1 MNYLLHVCLIFL
13 CSWLTNS
20 CWAQS
25 CNFSDTLKAQTFRNL
40 AKLAEKNAKPDSV
53 VFYYRQSKAVFI
65 QMGCYSDAGKMSTN
79 IVLNL
84 AKLSDKSLYRQELT
98 QTLSLAQG
106 HLTDADSVKAKIYQI
121 VGTDFLQRQQLD
133 SALFFL
139 QSAQNIFKNANA
151 WRSYVLVCRALA
163 QTAQVKQDYKL
174 MERFVS
180 EGFAATQNQLNN
192 APDQLA
198 AILQLSGALYYR
210 TGEYDK
216 ALAKMQQGLEINRR
230 NLKTRQDTAS
240 LIAFYN
246 NIGLLYIELGD
257 TYKAE
262 GYCLN
267 AMMLSAQI
275 GDFFKGATI
284 HYNLAES
291 FKLRGDSSKAYQNYQ
306 KGLALL
312 EQNNPN
318 VGNIQLVSES
328 YNRSLINLRN
338 GKAEVSPALKQ
349 HLQAV
354 EAITQNLQLHISEP
368 FRKEDTYRIL
378 AELYAQQSEWGK
390 ALDAMTQSLNISK
403 QIYGD
408 FHPIVAR
415 AYYLMGELYR
425 RQKLNNKAL
434 PWYKKTLV
442 CLTPNF
448 KSQEL
453 NTLPPAAKITD
464 KEIYLYAL
472 YAQADILFGQNQPE
486 EALKSINQ
494 AVSLVDNF
502 RNAIQA
508 QNSKLF
514 LQKKVLPIYELALQ
528 ILYQIN
534 QNKPTDADYLQN
546 TFALVEKNK
555 SLLLLDALHTEK
567 ARSFGNIPPQ
577 LIAKE
582 RQLSREIAQ
591 AEKELFDIQSSKNA
605 LAIQTQ
611 QQQLLELNSA
621 LQSLQNELEKNYPKY
636 YELKYKNPVPK
647 LKELQQKLDLKT
659 AFVEYFVGNKYIF
672 VFVTTQ
678 KTAQFYQVAKTAQF
692 DNNLIALRTAL
703 TSVTLLQTNPKAA
716 YYLFTKNAYSVYN
729 NYVQP
734 FLPAQCNRLVFV
746 SDGLLNYIPFEALL
760 TQKIELN
767 PQDTLYSFQNLP
779 YLVRNYTINYN
790 YSASLML
797 LERQE
802 VKSNGRLLALA
813 PHYTFAAPDSPSAIQ
828 AQQIALRQTVTELPG
843 AQLELD
849 ILEQL
854 FMGDFLRKEQA
865 HEHNFKLYNQ
875 KSPHSVIHLA
885 MHGLVDNDRPANS
898 SLLMSYTQD
907 SVEDD
912 MLSVYEL
919 NLLDIN
925 TDLVVLSACETG
937 FGKYERGEGVISIG
951 RGFMYA
957 GVPAVAMTLWSINDQ
972 ATANL
977 MAYYYQY
984 LAKRLPKDEAL
995 RQAKLLYLERAN
1007 ARTAH
1012 PFYWASFIPLGDNQ
1026 PIYIAKRFT
1035 WQDYTYM
1042 GLGVLGVLSAGIY
1055 FYNRYL
1061 KRT

>member
-1 MNYLLHVCLIFL
+1 MNYLLSICLGLAVF
-13 CSWLTNS
+13 WLPTAIK
-20 CWAQS
+20 AQS
-25 CNFSDTLKAQTFRNL
+25 CNFPDTSRAQNFRNL
-40 AKLAEKNAKPDSV
+40 AKIAEKNAKLDSV
-53 VFYYRQSKAVFI
+53 IFYYQQSKSVFI
-65 QMGCYSDAGKMSTN
+65 QMGCYSDAAKMATN
-79 IVLNL
+79 IVLNS
-84 AKLSDKSLYRQELT
+84 AKLADKSLYRQELN
-98 QTLSLAQG
+98 QTLILAKTQ
-106 HLTDADSVKAKIYQI
+106 LTDNDSVKAKIYQI

-139 QSAQNIFKNANA
+139 QSAQSIFKNANA

-180 EGFAATQNQLNN
+180 EGFAVTQNQLNN

-198 AILQLSGALYYR
+198 AVLQLSGALYYR
-210 TGEYDK
+210 TGEYDQ
-216 ALAKMQQGLEINRR
+216 ALSKMQQGLEINRR

-257 TYKAE
+257 VYKAE

-267 AMMLSAQI
+267 AMMLSSQT

-306 KGLALL
+306 KGLQLL
-312 EQNNPN
+312 EKINPDAS
-318 VGNIQLVSES
+318 IQQSAE
-328 YNRSLINLRN
+328 NFNHSLINLRN
-338 GKAEVSPALKQ
+338 GKAEVSPALNQ

-354 EAITQNLQLHISEP
+354 EAVTQNLQLHIKEP
-368 FRKEDTYRIL
+368 FRKEETFRIL
-378 AELYAQQSEWGK
+378 AELYAQQSEWAK
-390 ALDAMTQSLNISK
+390 AMDALSQSLTISK

-415 AYYLMGELYR
+415 AYYLTAELYR
-425 RQKLNNKAL
+425 RQNLPNKAL
-434 PWYKKTLV
+434 PLYQKALV

-448 KSQEL
+448 KRGDF
-453 NTLPPAAKITD
+453 NTLPPAKQITD

-472 YAQADILFGQNQPE
+472 YAQAEILFNQNQPQK
-486 EALKSINQ
+486 ALNSVNQ
-494 AVSLVDNF
+494 AVALVDNF
-502 RNAIQA
+502 RNSIQA

-514 LQKKVLPIYELALQ
+514 IQKKVLPIYELALQ

-534 QNKPTDADYLQN
+534 QKQPTNPDYLQN

-555 SLLLLDALHTEK
+555 SLLLLDALHTEQ

-577 LIAKE
+577 IIAEE
-582 RQLSREIAQ
+582 RKLSREIAQ
-591 AEKELFDIQSSKNA
+591 AEKELFDIQTSKNA
-605 LAIQTQ
+605 AAIQQKQ
-611 QQQLLELNSA
+611 QLLLELNN
-621 LQSLQNELEKNYPKY
+621 SLQLLQDKLEKDYPKY
-636 YELKYKNPVPK
+636 YELKYNNPSPK
-647 LKELQQKLDLKT
+647 ISELQRTLDNKT
-659 AFVEYFVGNKYIF
+659 AFIEYFIGNKFIF
-672 VFVTTQ
+672 VFVATRSQ
-678 KTAQFYQVAKTAQF
+678 AQFYQVAKTPQF
-692 DNNLIALRTAL
+692 ENNLVALRTSL
-703 TSVTLLQTNPKAA
+703 TSVALLQTNPKAA
-716 YYLFTKNAYSVYN
+716 YYLFTKNAFSVYN
-729 NYVQP
+729 NYLQP

-746 SDGLLNYIPFEALL
+746 SDGLLNYVPFEALL

-779 YLVRNYTINYN
+779 YLVKNYTINYN

-802 VKSNGRLLALA
+802 VKSNGHILALA
-813 PHYTFAAPDSPSAIQ
+813 PHYTFAAPDSPTAAQ
-828 AQQIALRQTVTELPG
+828 TQQIAIRKSVSELPG

-849 ILEQL
+849 ILEEL

-865 HEHNFKLYNQ
+865 HERNFKLYNQ

>member
-1 MNYLLHVCLIFL
+1 MNRLLSICLGLVLF
-13 CSWLTNS
+13 WLPKHIG
-20 CWAQS
+20 AQS
-25 CNFSDTLKAQTFRNL
+25 CNFPDTLRAQGFRNL
-40 AKLAEKNAKPDSV
+40 AKIAEKNAKPDSAL
-53 VFYYRQSKAVFI
+53 FYYQQAKSVFV
-65 QMGCYSDAGKMSTN
+65 QMGCYSDAAKMATN
-79 IVLNL
+79 IVLNS
-84 AKLSDKSLYRQELT
+84 AKLADKNLYKQELS
-98 QTLSLAQG
+98 QTLSFAQTQ
-106 HLTDADSVKAKIYQI
+106 LSDSDSVKAKIYQI

-139 QSAQNIFKNANA
+139 QSAQSIFKNSNA

-180 EGFAATQNQLNN
+180 EGFAVTQNQLNN

-216 ALAKMQQGLEINRR
+216 ALSKMQQGLEINRR
-230 NLKTRQDTAS
+230 NLKTRQDTSS

-257 TYKAE
+257 VYKAE
-262 GYCLN
+262 GYCMN
-267 AMMLSAQI
+267 AMMLSSQI

-306 KGLALL
+306 KGLQLL
-312 EQNNPN
+312 EKINPN
-318 VGNIQLVSES
+318 ANIQQSAENF
-328 YNRSLINLRN
+328 NRSLINLRN
-338 GKAEVSPALKQ
+338 GKAEVSPALNQ

-354 EAITQNLQLHISEP
+354 EAVTQNLQLHISEP
-368 FRKEDTYRIL
+368 FRKEETFRIL
-378 AELYAQQSEWGK
+378 AELYAQQSEWAK
-390 ALDAMTQSLNISK
+390 AMDAMSQSLSISK

-415 AYYLMGELYR
+415 AYYLTAELYR
-425 RQKLNNKAL
+425 RQNLPNKAL
-434 PWYKKTLV
+434 PFYQKTLV
-442 CLTPNF
+442 CLSPNF
-448 KSQEL
+448 KRNDF
-453 NTLPPAAKITD
+453 NTLPPANQITD

-472 YAQADILFGQNQPE
+472 YAQSEILFNQNQAQA
-486 EALKSINQ
+486 ALNSINQ
-494 AVSLVDNF
+494 AVALVDNF
-502 RNAIQA
+502 RNSIQA

-534 QNKPTDADYLQN
+534 QKQPTNPDYLQN

-555 SLLLLDALHTEK
+555 SLLLLDALHTEQ
-567 ARSFGNIPPQ
+567 ARSFGNIPPK
-577 LIAKE
+577 LIAEE
-582 RQLSREIAQ
+582 RKLSREIAQ
-591 AEKELFDIQSSKNA
+591 AEKELFDIQTSKNA
-605 LAIQTQ
+605 AAIQKKQ
-611 QQQLLELNSA
+611 QLLLELNNSLLQ
-621 LQSLQNELEKNYPKY
+621 LQSNLEKNYPKY
-636 YELKYKNPVPK
+636 YELKYNNPTPK
-647 LKELQQKLDLKT
+647 ISELQRTLDAKT
-659 AFVEYFVGNKYIF
+659 AFIEYFIGNKFIF
-672 VFVTTQ
+672 VFVATAN
-678 KTAQFYQVAKTAQF
+678 KAQFYQVAKTPQF
-692 DNNLIALRTAL
+692 ENNLVALRTAM
-703 TSVTLLQTNPKAA
+703 TNTTLLQTNPKAA
-716 YYLFTKNAYSVYN
+716 YYLFTKNAFSVYS

-734 FLPAQCNRLVFV
+734 FLPAECKRLVFV

-760 TQKIELN
+760 TQKVELN

-779 YLVRNYTINYN
+779 YLIKDYIVNYN

-797 LERQE
+797 LDRQE
-802 VKSNGRLLALA
+802 VKSNGHILALA
-813 PHYTFAAPDSPSAIQ
+813 PHYTFRAPDSPTAAQ
-828 AQQIALRQTVTELPG
+828 AQQIAIRQSVSELPG

-854 FMGDFLRKEQA
+854 FVGDFLRKDQA
-865 HEHNFKLYNQ
+865 NERNFKQYNQ

-984 LAKRLPKDEAL
+984 LAKRLQKDAAL

-1042 GLGVLGVLSAGIY
+1042 ALGALAVLALGI
-1055 FYNRYL
+1055 FSYNRYL